1 MLAGV
6 VTEAVSV
13 CVCVHVWVR
22 VYVHVHICEHWV
34 SVHKQPH
41 ER

>member
-41 ER
+41 AR